1 MSHRI
6 LIVDDERALR
16 EELAEF
22 FHDQNLYCAI
32 AGDAEQALKL
42 VREQDFDIV
51 LTDIRMPGIDGIEL
65 ACQLRDVA
73 PEALVLMMTAHP
85 SVDTAVSAMRIGV
98 IDYVIKPL
106 VLQDLLRK
114 VRHLIEFKEQQRELR
129 WYRQQ
134 AQANHD
140 VSNIVGRSKPMREV
154 FSMLKKVAENRT
166 PVLITGESGTGKE
179 LVARAIHYHG
189 TRKDER
195 FVTVN
200 CSAIPAALIEAELF
214 GHMKGAFTGAE
225 HDRKGLFAVASGG
238 TLFLDELGELPLEQQ
253 PKLLRA
259 TENQEILPVGADKTV
274 SVDTRIVASTNK
286 DLRLEVQE
294 GRFREDLYYRVSVVT
309 IHMPPLRDR
318 REDIPRLVDRFV
330 GQFNRELKRQV
341 TGLSN
346 EALRRLLSYEWKG
359 NVRELRNVIE
369 RAVMFT
375 EGDLITPDVLP
386 THLME
391 ATHPAETT
399 GTLRHAVHRL
409 ESEYI
414 DAIMRA
420 TEGDKARA
428 AELLGVSLSSLY
440 RRLQR
445 FDDQTAATAES
456 DPPS

>member
-22 FHDQNLYCAI
+22 FHDQNLCCAI
-32 AGDAEQALKL
+32 AGDAEQALEL

-51 LTDIRMPGIDGIEL
+51 LTDIRMPGIDGIEFVW
-65 ACQLRDVA
+65 QLRDMA
-73 PEALVLMMTAHP
+73 PETLVLMITAHP
-85 SVDTAVSAMRIGV
+85 SVDTAVSAMRLGV
-98 IDYVIKPL
+98 IDYVTKPL

-114 VRHLIEFKEQQRELR
+114 VQHLIEFKEQQRELR

-134 AQANHD
+134 AQATYD
-140 VSNIVGRSKPMREV
+140 LSNIVGRSKPMQEV
-154 FSMLKKVAENRT
+154 FSVVEKVADNST

-179 LVARAIHYHG
+179 LVARAIHYSG
-189 TRKDER
+189 CRRNER
-195 FVTVN
+195 FVAVN
-200 CSAIPAALIEAELF
+200 CSAIPAALLEAEFF
-214 GHMKGAFTGAE
+214 GYVKGAFTGAE
-225 HDRKGLFAVASGG
+225 HEKKGLIAAASGG
-238 TLFLDELGELPLEQQ
+238 TLFLDEIGELPPELQ

-259 TENQEILPVGADKTV
+259 TENPEILPVGASETV

-286 DLRLEVQE
+286 DLRQEAKE
-294 GRFREDLYYRVSVVT
+294 GRFREDLYYRLSVLT

-330 GQFNRELKRQV
+330 GQFNRELRRHI

-399 GTLRHAVHRL
+399 GTLRDAVQKF

-414 DAIMRA
+414 DAILRA
-420 TEGDKARA
+420 TDGDKALA

-440 RRLQR
+440 RRLLR

>member
-51 LTDIRMPGIDGIEL
+51 LADIRMPGIDGIEFVW
-65 ACQLRDVA
+65 QLRDIA
-73 PEALVLMMTAHP
+73 PETLVLMMTAHP

-114 VRHLIEFKEQQRELR
+114 VQHLIEFREQQRELR

-134 AQANHD
+134 AQANYD
-140 VSNIVGRSKPMREV
+140 LSNIVGCSKPMQEV
-154 FSMLKKVAENRT
+154 FSVVQKVADNSS

-179 LVARAIHYHG
+179 LVARAIHYNG
-189 TRKDER
+189 SRKDER
-195 FVTVN
+195 FVVVN
-200 CSAIPAALIEAELF
+200 CSAIPATLIEAELF
-214 GHMKGAFTGAE
+214 GHVKGAFTGAE
-225 HDRKGLFAVASGG
+225 HAKMGLFAAASGG
-238 TLFLDELGELPLEQQ
+238 TLFLDELGELRLDLQ

-259 TENQEILPVGADKTV
+259 TENKEILPVGANEVV
-274 SVDTRIVASTNK
+274 SIDTRIVASTNK

-294 GRFREDLYYRVSVVT
+294 RRFREDLYYRLSVVT
-309 IHMPPLRDR
+309 IHMPALRDR
-318 REDIPRLVDRFV
+318 REDIPPLVDHFV
-330 GQFNRELKRQV
+330 GQFNRELRRQV

-375 EGDLITPDVLP
+375 EGDLVTPDVLP

-399 GTLRHAVHRL
+399 GTLRNAVHKF

-414 DAIMRA
+414 DAILRA
-420 TEGDKARA
+420 TDGDKARA

-445 FDDQTAATAES
+445 FDGQTAATAEG

>member
-189 TRKDER
+189 ARKDER

-399 GTLRHAVHRL
+399 GTLRDAVHR
-409 ESEYI
+409 
-414 DAIMRA
+414 
-420 TEGDKARA
+420 
-428 AELLGVSLSSLY
+428 
-440 RRLQR
+440 
-445 FDDQTAATAES
+445 
-456 DPPS
+456 